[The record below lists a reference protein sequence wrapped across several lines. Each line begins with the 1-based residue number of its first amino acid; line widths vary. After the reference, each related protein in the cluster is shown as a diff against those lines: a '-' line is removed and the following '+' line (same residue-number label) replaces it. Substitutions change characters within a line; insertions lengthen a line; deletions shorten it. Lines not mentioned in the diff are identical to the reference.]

1 MIWKQFRGILM
12 FGLGCILSP
21 CCTPL
26 LVPLGL
32 SLLGGT
38 PVAIWLSYR
47 LGWVY
52 GVLTLV
58 SIASFILAIR
68 WINSSKKH
76 NSRPVDSKL
85 VQHRS
90 NVLDPDQLDL
100 VHKSSQPDHLV
111 QD

>member
-1 MIWKQFRGILM
+1 MFWKQFRGLLM

-26 LVPLGL
+26 FVPLGL

-52 GVLTLV
+52 GALSLV
-58 SIASFILAIR
+58 SIASFILAYR
-68 WINSSKKH
+68 WIKSTRKRDSQ
-76 NSRPVDSKL
+76 PVDITL
-85 VQHRS
+85 IQHRK
-90 NVLDPDQLDL
+90 NVQEPDN
-100 VHKSSQPDHLV
+100 
-111 QD
+111 